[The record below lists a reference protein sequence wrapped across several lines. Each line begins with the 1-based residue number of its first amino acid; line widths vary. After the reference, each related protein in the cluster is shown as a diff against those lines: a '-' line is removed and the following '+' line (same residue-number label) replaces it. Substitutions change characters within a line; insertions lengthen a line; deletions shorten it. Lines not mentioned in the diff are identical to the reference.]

1 MTSPGRVTERDQ
13 LPPEETQGTLDL
25 ACMETE
31 AGMGRG
37 EVVLHLKRV
46 GSSSS
51 WFSDLL
57 RRGRHKT
64 QAQPSLPLC
73 EVPKNLNLSGLGLG
87 SARNS
92 GPAHCRV
99 AWSLSSVDREST
111 HTASGGKPSVAGTL
125 RVLPTPTSDNCLQCP
140 SLHTAG
146 LNKRT

>member
-1 MTSPGRVTERDQ
+1 MSPTKLQTGFLTKDFLRFWMVDICREGHRKRSS
-13 LPPEETQGTLDL
+13 PPEETQGTLDL
-25 ACMETE
+25 ALMETE
-31 AGMGRG
+31 AGTGRG

-57 RRGRHKT
+57 GRRRHKT

-92 GPAHCRV
+92 GPTPWRA
-99 AWSLSSVDREST
+99 AWSLSSVDGEST
-111 HTASGGKPSVAGTL
+111 QAVSGGKPSVAGTL
-125 RVLPTPTSDNCLQCP
+125 
-140 SLHTAG
+140 
-146 LNKRT
+146 